1 MKQTIY
7 LTRDES
13 NIIKGILILLIV
25 LGHNHFLMDGEY
37 VRLQIQL
44 YKFHVIEFFIL
55 PFFYKMKADTSWE
68 HLRDIIV
75 RNWVPYLWI
84 LSACYLTSCIY
95 FHKIGLE
102 WGHISAILLGTQT
115 HLSKYYNFV
124 FPWFLPTYCSFFI
137 LYLLSLKHKWLYG
150 IMIILSVVTWG
161 CTWEEFY
168 WFKNTMP
175 LGIGLAI
182 GYFAYGWMASAL
194 NSLSAYMKYAGA
206 VVFVVINILLIMD
219 IRVPMGS
226 TLLVPTFFLLLLA
239 LLPHLNFKWLKT
251 IGENSLGIYLFNMFI
266 INILCALLP
275 NNLITGVFIFIVS
288 VCLSLFISIC
298 INKRMFLK
306 RILFPSSIKDI
317 KNCFNTK

>member
-1 MKQTIY
+1 MGTHISHSFGYTDTFEQILQFCIPLVSAHLLFVLY
-7 LTRDES
+7 LVPSVVETQVALWDND
-13 NIIKGILILLIV
+13 NIVCCHMGMYLGRILLV
-25 LGHNHFLMDGEY
+25 QEY
-37 VRLQIQL
+37 N
-44 YKFHVIEFFIL
+44 
-55 PFFYKMKADTSWE
+55 A
-68 HLRDIIV
+68 LRHRTGNRIF
-75 RNWVPYLWI
+75 
-84 LSACYLTSCIY
+84 C
-95 FHKIGLE
+95 
-102 WGHISAILLGTQT
+102 
-115 HLSKYYNFV
+115 
-124 FPWFLPTYCSFFI
+124 
-137 LYLLSLKHKWLYG
+137 
-150 IMIILSVVTWG
+150 
-161 CTWEEFY
+161 
-168 WFKNTMP
+168 
-175 LGIGLAI
+175 
-182 GYFAYGWMASAL
+182 MASAL

-206 VVFVVINILLIMD
+206 VVFVVINILQIMD

>member
-1 MKQTIY
+1 MKETIY

-137 LYLLSLKHKWLYG
+137 LYLLSFKHKWLYG
-150 IMIILSVVTWG
+150 IMIILSVVT
-161 CTWEEFY
+161 C
-168 WFKNTMP
+168 
-175 LGIGLAI
+175 
-182 GYFAYGWMASAL
+182 
-194 NSLSAYMKYAGA
+194 
-206 VVFVVINILLIMD
+206 
-219 IRVPMGS
+219 
-226 TLLVPTFFLLLLA
+226 
-239 LLPHLNFKWLKT
+239 
-251 IGENSLGIYLFNMFI
+251 
-266 INILCALLP
+266 
-275 NNLITGVFIFIVS
+275 
-288 VCLSLFISIC
+288 
-298 INKRMFLK
+298 
-306 RILFPSSIKDI
+306 
-317 KNCFNTK
+317 

>member
-1 MKQTIY
+1 
-7 LTRDES
+7 
-13 NIIKGILILLIV
+13 
-25 LGHNHFLMDGEY
+25 
-37 VRLQIQL
+37 
-44 YKFHVIEFFIL
+44 
-55 PFFYKMKADTSWE
+55 
-68 HLRDIIV
+68 
-75 RNWVPYLWI
+75 
-84 LSACYLTSCIY
+84 
-95 FHKIGLE
+95 
-102 WGHISAILLGTQT
+102 
-115 HLSKYYNFV
+115 
-124 FPWFLPTYCSFFI
+124 
-137 LYLLSLKHKWLYG
+137 
-150 IMIILSVVTWG
+150 
-161 CTWEEFY
+161 
-168 WFKNTMP
+168 MP

>member
-1 MKQTIY
+1 MKETIY

-115 HLSKYYNFV
+115 
-124 FPWFLPTYCSFFI
+124 
-137 LYLLSLKHKWLYG
+137 
-150 IMIILSVVTWG
+150 
-161 CTWEEFY
+161 
-168 WFKNTMP
+168 
-175 LGIGLAI
+175 
-182 GYFAYGWMASAL
+182 
-194 NSLSAYMKYAGA
+194 
-206 VVFVVINILLIMD
+206 
-219 IRVPMGS
+219 RVPMGS

>member
-1 MKQTIY
+1 MKETIY

-182 GYFAYGWMASAL
+182 
-194 NSLSAYMKYAGA
+194 
-206 VVFVVINILLIMD
+206 
-219 IRVPMGS
+219 
-226 TLLVPTFFLLLLA
+226 
-239 LLPHLNFKWLKT
+239 
-251 IGENSLGIYLFNMFI
+251 
-266 INILCALLP
+266 
-275 NNLITGVFIFIVS
+275 
-288 VCLSLFISIC
+288 
-298 INKRMFLK
+298 
-306 RILFPSSIKDI
+306 
-317 KNCFNTK
+317 

>member
-1 MKQTIY
+1 MGTHISHSFGYTDTFEQILQFCIPLVSAHLLFVLY
-7 LTRDES
+7 LVPSVVETQVALWDND
-13 NIIKGILILLIV
+13 NIVCCHMGMYLGRILLV
-25 LGHNHFLMDGEY
+25 QEY
-37 VRLQIQL
+37 N
-44 YKFHVIEFFIL
+44 
-55 PFFYKMKADTSWE
+55 A
-68 HLRDIIV
+68 LRHRTGNRI
-75 RNWVPYLWI
+75 
-84 LSACYLTSCIY
+84 
-95 FHKIGLE
+95 
-102 WGHISAILLGTQT
+102 
-115 HLSKYYNFV
+115 
-124 FPWFLPTYCSFFI
+124 
-137 LYLLSLKHKWLYG
+137 
-150 IMIILSVVTWG
+150 
-161 CTWEEFY
+161 
-168 WFKNTMP
+168 
-175 LGIGLAI
+175 
-182 GYFAYGWMASAL
+182 FAYGWMASAL

-206 VVFVVINILLIMD
+206 VVFVVINILQIMD

>member
-1 MKQTIY
+1 MKETIY

-206 VVFVVINILLIMD
+206 VVFVVINILQIMD

-226 TLLVPTFFLLLLA
+226 T
-239 LLPHLNFKWLKT
+239 
-251 IGENSLGIYLFNMFI
+251 
-266 INILCALLP
+266 
-275 NNLITGVFIFIVS
+275 
-288 VCLSLFISIC
+288 
-298 INKRMFLK
+298 
-306 RILFPSSIKDI
+306 SSIRI
-317 KNCFNTK
+317 E

>member
-1 MKQTIY
+1 MGTHISHSFGYTDTFEQILQFCIPLVSAHLLFVLY
-7 LTRDES
+7 LVPSVVETQVALWDND
-13 NIIKGILILLIV
+13 NIVCCHMGMYLGRILLV
-25 LGHNHFLMDGEY
+25 QEY
-37 VRLQIQL
+37 N
-44 YKFHVIEFFIL
+44 
-55 PFFYKMKADTSWE
+55 A
-68 HLRDIIV
+68 LRHRTGNRI
-75 RNWVPYLWI
+75 
-84 LSACYLTSCIY
+84 
-95 FHKIGLE
+95 
-102 WGHISAILLGTQT
+102 
-115 HLSKYYNFV
+115 
-124 FPWFLPTYCSFFI
+124 
-137 LYLLSLKHKWLYG
+137 
-150 IMIILSVVTWG
+150 
-161 CTWEEFY
+161 
-168 WFKNTMP
+168 
-175 LGIGLAI
+175 
-182 GYFAYGWMASAL
+182 FAYGWMASAL

>member
-1 MKQTIY
+1 MGTHISHSFGYTDTFEQILQFCIPLVSAHLLFVLY
-7 LTRDES
+7 LVPSVVETQVALWDND
-13 NIIKGILILLIV
+13 NIVCCHMGMYLGRILLVQEYNALRHRTGNRIFCIR
-25 LGHNHFLMDGEY
+25 LDG
-37 VRLQIQL
+37 I
-44 YKFHVIEFFIL
+44 
-55 PFFYKMKADTSWE
+55 
-68 HLRDIIV
+68 
-75 RNWVPYLWI
+75 
-84 LSACYLTSCIY
+84 C
-95 FHKIGLE
+95 
-102 WGHISAILLGTQT
+102 
-115 HLSKYYNFV
+115 
-124 FPWFLPTYCSFFI
+124 
-137 LYLLSLKHKWLYG
+137 
-150 IMIILSVVTWG
+150 
-161 CTWEEFY
+161 
-168 WFKNTMP
+168 
-175 LGIGLAI
+175 
-182 GYFAYGWMASAL
+182 L

-206 VVFVVINILLIMD
+206 VVFVVINILQIMD